1 MDLKYFFLALSF
13 EDKRRENFRQGQ
25 AELDRRKQELA
36 EKMRLDEE
44 IRLENERL
52 EREKQQKLR
61 YVFVCMCLT
70 FANLACLNSTL
81 S

>member
-1 MDLKYFFLALSF
+1 
-13 EDKRRENFRQGQ
+13 
-25 AELDRRKQELA
+25 
-36 EKMRLDEE
+36 MRLDEE

-70 FANLACLNSTL
+70 FVNRGFLNSTL